1 MMLLGKQHNMRQ
13 DSQSKRKEAD
23 TGKTAEEIEITQIYI
38 GHDAVVAYG
47 HGI

>member
-1 MMLLGKQHNMRQ
+1 MIQ

-23 TGKTAEEIEITQIYI
+23 TGKAAEEIEITQIYI

-47 HGI
+47 PHGHVDF